1 MLSLTR
7 NSTVER
13 SSVLS
18 DYSPAKPPESSSTPL
33 PFGDT
38 SYLSSL
44 SLGQQRYNDLTISPI
59 IDPGPSSS
67 RNSNQKMAED
77 LLKSVRQLGECTIQA
92 FPGQAPV
99 RMRAE

>member
-1 MLSLTR
+1 MLVMSR
-7 NSTVER
+7 NSTVDRR
-13 SSVLS
+13 SIPDFTPVLNEAS
-18 DYSPAKPPESSSTPL
+18 NASL

-67 RNSNQKMAED
+67 RSIGTSQKMAED
-77 LLKSVRQLGECTIQA
+77 LLQSVRQLGECTIQA
-92 FPGQAPV
+92 FPGRAPL
-99 RMRAE
+99 RTRLQ

>member
-1 MLSLTR
+1 MAVMLR
-7 NSTVER
+7 NAAIDR
-13 SSVLS
+13 RNIS
-18 DYSPAKPPESSSTPL
+18 DFTSGTADNSNASL

-67 RNSNQKMAED
+67 RSIGTSHKMAED
-77 LLKSVRQLGECTIQA
+77 LLQSVRQLGECTIQA
-92 FPGQAPV
+92 FPGQAPLRTGV
-99 RMRAE
+99 E

>member
-1 MLSLTR
+1 MVVVPR
-7 NSTVER
+7 NSAVDR
-13 SSVLS
+13 RNIS
-18 DYSPAKPPESSSTPL
+18 DFTPGPTDTSNASL

-67 RNSNQKMAED
+67 RSVGTSHKMAED
-77 LLKSVRQLGECTIQA
+77 LLQSVRQLGECTIQA
-92 FPGQAPV
+92 FPGQAPLRTRV
-99 RMRAE
+99 E